1 MDNVIGRIAKTIDEN
16 RLLKRGDSVLVALS
30 GGPDSVALL
39 YLLDRLKGKYRIKLA
54 AAHLDHGIRPESAKE
69 RAYCRN
75 LCRKLKIKLHS
86 KKVDVLK
93 LAKKERLTPEEAGRK
108 ARYEYFQYLCERFGY
123 TKIATGHHSD
133 DSVET
138 ILFNIARGSGLRGLS
153 GIAPRRGNI
162 IRPLIE
168 IEKKE
173 ILEWLK
179 DQGIAYILDSSNL
192 SMEYARNRIR
202 RKILPELEKL
212 NPSARQNIL
221 RLAENAAEE
230 IEFIDS
236 TVVSIYEK
244 ALVKAGKS
252 KIVLD
257 LGVLKDYDLNVKK
270 KVVSEAYGRLSGRFY
285 KPPSRTISRAGEVFG
300 GRNGAKAPLGRDI
313 WIEKSQNRICVFRT
327 GTTRKKFKLA
337 ITGITKIPYSD
348 WYFES
353 KILKRSQVKKL
364 KTDPDVALLDNT
376 MMKNV
381 SVRYWENGDRIRPF
395 GMSGKKLLSDIFTDR
410 KISSFERKEIPL
422 VTSGGKIAWIAGVMI
437 SDDFKVGKETKE
449 VLRIGLCGLS

>member
-1 MDNVIGRIAKTIDEN
+1 MDNLVDRIAKTIDEN

-39 YLLDRLKGKYRIKLA
+39 HFLDHLKSKYRIRLT
-54 AAHLDHGIRPESAKE
+54 AAHLDHGIRSEASEE
-69 RAYCRN
+69 RAFCKN
-75 LCRKLKIKLHS
+75 LCQKMKIKLHS
-86 KKVDVLK
+86 KKMNIGRSAEKEK
-93 LAKKERLTPEEAGRK
+93 LTVEEAGRK

-123 TKIATGHHSD
+123 TRIATGHHSD

-168 IEKKE
+168 IGKEE
-173 ILEWLK
+173 ILQWLD
-179 DQGIAYILDSSNL
+179 DQKIAYVLDNSNL
-192 SMEYARNRIR
+192 SLEYARNRIR

-236 TVVSIYEK
+236 TVVSVYEK
-244 ALVKAGKS
+244 AVLKAGKS

-257 LGVLKDYDLNVKK
+257 LGVLKDYDWNVKK

-285 KPPSRTISRAGEVFG
+285 RPPSKTISRAEDVFG
-300 GRNGAKAPLGRDI
+300 GRNGAVAPLGRDI
-313 WIEKSQNRICVFRT
+313 WIEKSQNRICVFRK
-327 GTTRKKFKLA
+327 GIRRKKFKLA
-337 ITGITKIPYSD
+337 IPGVTTIPYSD
-348 WYFES
+348 LYFDS
-353 KILKRSQVKKL
+353 KLLKRSHVKKL
-364 KTDPDVALLDNT
+364 KTDSRVALLDNAK
-376 MMKNV
+376 MSDV
-381 SVRYWENGDRIRPF
+381 SIGYWKNGDRIRPF
-395 GMSGKKLLSDIFTDR
+395 GMSGRKLLSDIFIDR
-410 KISSFERKEIPL
+410 KISSFERREIPL
-422 VTSGGKIAWIAGVMI
+422 VTAGGKIAWIAGVMI
-437 SDDFKVGKETKE
+437 SDDFKIGRGTEE
-449 VLRIGLCGLS
+449 ILRIKLCGLS

>member
-1 MDNVIGRIAKTIDEN
+1 MDNVVDRIAKTIDEN

-39 YLLDRLKGKYRIKLA
+39 HFLDRLKSKYRIALA
-54 AAHLDHGIRPESAKE
+54 VAHLDHGIRPEAAEE
-69 RAYCRN
+69 RTFCQN

-86 KKVDVLK
+86 KRVDVLK
-93 LAKKERLTPEEAGRK
+93 LSKKERMTLEEAGRK
-108 ARYEYFQYLCERFGY
+108 ARYEYFQYLCERFDY

-133 DSVET
+133 DSVES

-162 IRPLIE
+162 IRPMIE
-168 IEKKE
+168 IEKNE
-173 ILEWLK
+173 ILEWLD
-179 DQGIAYILDSSNL
+179 DQKIAYVLDSSNL

-221 RLAENAAEE
+221 RLAKNAAEE

-236 TVVSIYEK
+236 TVVSVYEK

-285 KPPSRTISRAGEVFG
+285 RPPSKTISRAGEVFD
-300 GRNGAKAPLGRDI
+300 GRNGAKAPLGLDI
-313 WIEKSQNRICVFRT
+313 WIEKSQNRICVFRR
-327 GTTRKKFKLA
+327 GIRRKKFKLV
-337 ITGITKIPYSD
+337 IPGITKIPYSD
-348 WYFES
+348 LYFDS
-353 KILKRSQVKKL
+353 KPLKRSQVKKL
-364 KTDPDVALLDNT
+364 KTDSHVALLDNAK
-376 MMKNV
+376 MNDV
-381 SVRYWENGDRIRPF
+381 SIGYWKNGDRIRPF
-395 GMSGKKLLSDIFTDR
+395 GMSGKKLLSDIFIDR

-437 SDDFKVGKETKE
+437 SDDFKVGRGTKE
-449 VLRIGLCGLS
+449 ILKIKLCGLS